1 MKKIVALLLTV
12 LLTVSCIGF
21 AAAEDDIT
29 LDVIICQYGNNTNNW
44 FTGTGIDGSNF
55 VTLFE
60 EANPGINFPK
70 TPKKCRYRSGH

>member
-1 MKKIVALLLTV
+1 MKKLVALLLTV
-12 LLTVSCIGF
+12 SANRSCIGF

-55 VTLFE
+55 VTLVRGSQPRHQ
-60 EANPGINFPK
+60 AQP
-70 TPKKCRYRSGH
+70 